1 VSKYVLTY
9 LGLGGNIGDVPAA
22 FAAARARLGGRMS
35 SVRKTAPVG
44 PVTSQPDYWNAVLE
58 LEWAGSARALLDEL
72 LSIERSLGRVRTE
85 PGGPRTIDLD
95 LLLFG
100 DEQLDEPGLVVP
112 HPRMHERIFVLEP
125 LVELAPEIVIP
136 GRGRAADLL
145 VHLRAWGR
153 SG

>member
-1 VSKYVLTY
+1 
-9 LGLGGNIGDVPAA
+9 LGGNVGDVPTA
-22 FAAARARLGGRMS
+22 FATARARLGGGSRLS
-35 SVRKTAPVG
+35 SVRRTAPVG
-44 PVTSQPDYWNAVLE
+44 PVADQPDFWNAVLE
-58 LEWAGSARALLDEL
+58 TSWSGTARALLDEL
-72 LSIERSLGRVRTE
+72 LAIERSLGRVRDV

-100 DEQLDEPGLVVP
+100 DETIDEPGLIVP

-125 LVELAPEIVIP
+125 LVELDPEIVIP

-145 VHLRAWGR
+145 IHLRAWGR